1 MNANR
6 VSFALIVIP
15 LLASARS
22 EAQQSWL
29 HGYTLDMHGAVIPGI
44 QIRVASREHECMS
57 TTDIEGR
64 FNWQL
69 PPGAYEVT
77 ALGNNIV
84 PYRRST
90 VTVASAHPTSLIVRP
105 LFAAPS
111 DQDRIPNPAPK
122 YQVVNAKSGALM
134 RFETSQG
141 DSDSVTFRGDLMLS
155 VEAVSIYADSITCS
169 TQRSTCSARGSVLVD
184 AGSEQLQG
192 TSIEVDLSNR
202 TFVLRREPAVTRT
215 F

>member
-6 VSFALIVIP
+6 VSFALVVVS
-15 LLASARS
+15 LLASAPS
-22 EAQQSWL
+22 EA
-29 HGYTLDMHGAVIPGI
+29 
-44 QIRVASREHECMS
+44 
-57 TTDIEGR
+57 
-64 FNWQL
+64 L

-77 ALGNNIV
+77 ARGNNIA

-111 DQDRIPNPAPK
+111 DQDRIPNPEPK
-122 YQVVNAKSGALM
+122 YQLVNAKSGALM
-134 RFETSQG
+134 RFETSTG
-141 DSDSVTFRGDLMLS
+141 GGDSVTFRGDLMLS
-155 VEAVSIYADSITCS
+155 VEAISIYADQITCS
-169 TQRSTCSARGSVLVD
+169 IQRSLCSARGSVMVD